1 MYMLQNSYNEIMEG
15 MCKNAE
21 WITENKRTNSVTQ
34 KMYANAL
41 FLRIRAKFAMGRNTV
56 C

>member
-1 MYMLQNSYNEIMEG
+1 MLQNGYNEIVG
-15 MCKNAE
+15 KMCKNAE

-41 FLRIRAKFAMGRNTV
+41 LLRIRAKFAMGRHAV

>member
-1 MYMLQNSYNEIMEG
+1 MLQNGYNEIMG
-15 MCKNAE
+15 KMCKNAK

-41 FLRIRAKFAMGRNTV
+41 LLRIRAKFAMGRHAV